1 MGAQRPILWE
11 RDEEAR
17 MSSRLRFCIHSRK
30 LRVEIAAGSGSRGL
44 KLVHEGKTESEGEG
58 DKED

>member
-1 MGAQRPILWE
+1 
-11 RDEEAR
+11 